1 MQIQIQ
7 MLWWSSFI
15 ILFFLIPHPTFQKYQ
30 CKCFCIF
37 VFKFRIQPGSRT
49 SRLGICFNRIVA
61 ADLLSSCL
69 TSSVMGNQ
77 GKYKIYFDFFGFF
90 ISLPELRSMHVE
102 LYILKSKF
110 GCHVPQSNLSYCH
123 VNLVGD
129 VGQTFDSLVSLCS
142 HFGIANKKHPKKL
155 STKYFE

>member
-1 MQIQIQ
+1 
-7 MLWWSSFI
+7 MLWETKENTKYT
-15 ILFFLIPHPTFQKYQ
+15 LI
-30 CKCFCIF
+30 
-37 VFKFRIQPGSRT
+37 S
-49 SRLGICFNRIVA
+49 L
-61 ADLLSSCL
+61 D
-69 TSSVMGNQ
+69 
-77 GKYKIYFDFFGFF
+77 FF

-110 GCHVPQSNLSYCH
+110 GCHVPESNLSYCH

-142 HFGIANKKHPKKL
+142 HFGIANKKPPKKL

>member
-1 MQIQIQ
+1 M
-7 MLWWSSFI
+7 
-15 ILFFLIPHPTFQKYQ
+15 
-30 CKCFCIF
+30 
-37 VFKFRIQPGSRT
+37 
-49 SRLGICFNRIVA
+49 A

-110 GCHVPQSNLSYCH
+110 GCHVPESNLSYCH
-123 VNLVGD
+123 VNLAGD
-129 VGQTFDSLVSLCS
+129 GQRSTHWFRYAHISESPTNIVKCLKSNILDRWYC
-142 HFGIANKKHPKKL
+142 KKM
-155 STKYFE
+155 